1 MLVCSVEWHQSYLRE
16 SRILVQLAAM
26 TTFLHRRL
34 TTTIIITTLLV
45 EVIIEL
51 HLFGGVLFLV
61 CHKIVAP

>member
-34 TTTIIITTLLV
+34 TTIITTLLV
-45 EVIIEL
+45 EEVIVKL

-61 CHKIVAP
+61 CHKIAAP